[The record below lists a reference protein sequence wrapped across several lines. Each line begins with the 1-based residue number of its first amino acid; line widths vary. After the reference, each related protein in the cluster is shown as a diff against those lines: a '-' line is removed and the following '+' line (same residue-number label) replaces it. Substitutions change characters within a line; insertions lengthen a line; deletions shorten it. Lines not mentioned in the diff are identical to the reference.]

1 MMTKNGLAY
10 NTEMDA
16 KQKAFKNIAV
26 LAHPQIA
33 EAGEKAAELSAYLKD
48 RGIAVVDGDLNDDG
62 LRQRVIDGEF
72 DLVVAL
78 GGDGTVLRTGHLC
91 APKNTP
97 ILAINMGRFGFLIEV
112 SQDDWQEHID
122 RALNGEYW
130 CEKRMMLHTEIWRG
144 DKCVGAWDV
153 LNDTVIARG
162 ENLRPVH
169 LSASLDGQAVTTY
182 VADALIVATPTG
194 STAYA
199 LAAGGPILPPELRNI
214 LLIPVAP
221 HLSIDRAIVLAEGST
236 VSVTVLSE
244 YGVVVSGDGQTPI
257 QLEKGDRVDSSAS
270 EHTVRFVRFQEVGY
284 FYRNL
289 VSLMD
294 QNPSAGAQK

>member
-1 MMTKNGLAY
+1 
-10 NTEMDA
+10 
-16 KQKAFKNIAV
+16 
-26 LAHPQIA
+26 
-33 EAGEKAAELSAYLKD
+33 
-48 RGIAVVDGDLNDDG
+48 
-62 LRQRVIDGEF
+62 
-72 DLVVAL
+72 
-78 GGDGTVLRTGHLC
+78 
-91 APKNTP
+91 
-97 ILAINMGRFGFLIEV
+97 
-112 SQDDWQEHID
+112 
-122 RALNGEYW
+122 
-130 CEKRMMLHTEIWRG
+130 MMLHTKVWRG
-144 DKCVGAWDV
+144 DECIGAWDV

-162 ENLRPVH
+162 KNLRPAH
-169 LSASLDGQAVTTY
+169 LSASLDGQALTTY

-244 YGVVVSGDGQTPI
+244 YEIVVSGDGQTPI
-257 QLEKGDRVDSSAS
+257 RLEKGDRVDSSAS
-270 EHTVRFVRFQEVGY
+270 EYTVRFIRFQEVGY

>member
-1 MMTKNGLAY
+1 MKSEDGLTY
-10 NTEMDA
+10 NTVMNA
-16 KQKAFKNIAV
+16 QKKRLESIAV
-26 LAHPQIA
+26 LAHQQIPMA
-33 EAGEKAAELSAYLKD
+33 LEEAAKVTRHLEEHNVKS
-48 RGIAVVDGDLNDDG
+48 VDGPLDDEG
-62 LRQRVIDGEF
+62 LRQRVCDEEF
-72 DLVVAL
+72 DLVIVL
-78 GGDGTVLRTGHLC
+78 GGDGTVLRACQLC
-91 APKNTP
+91 APYSIP
-97 ILAINMGRFGFLIEV
+97 ILAINMGSFGFLIEV
-112 SQDDWQEHID
+112 SQDTWRE
-122 RALNGEYW
+122 ALVQLIRGEYW
-130 CEKRMMLHTEIWRG
+130 YENRMMLNTQIWRG
-144 DKCVGAWDV
+144 KKCIGTWDV

-162 ENLRPVH
+162 REMRPLH

-236 VSVTVLSE
+236 VGVAVLSDRE
-244 YGVVVSGDGQTPI
+244 AVASGDGQTPTNL
-257 QLEKGDRVDSSAS
+257 LEGDIVEVRAS
-270 EHTVRFVRFQEVGY
+270 EFTAKFVRFQEAGY

-294 QNPSAGAQK
+294 QHPSAGANK